1 MKTAFDDPAPEPE
14 GLPAWTARG
23 FAVAEAR
30 TWIDAGFVLAAAE
43 RWRERGVYRPGPARL
58 WRTAGLTPHTV
69 GPALRAGMEPGE
81 VVRWHELGYDHTEA
95 AERHLAG
102 ERPRPRRLFAR
113 LFRRHRDR
121 DLDLD
126 DAQAE
131 TMTALLRAGIQPADA
146 RAYLDA
152 GWRGPEAVPWARAGV
167 NATQAVLYRAL
178 GFTPKEAAAWS
189 AEAGKDAEE
198 LLRTWWDAGVPRQ
211 DVAAWVVAGFSPE
224 EAASAVAAGRTVE
237 QAAALRSPGGRA
249 PGQGGP
255 GS

>member
-1 MKTAFDDPAPEPE
+1 MNVAFDDPAPEPE
-14 GLPAWTARG
+14 DLHAWTARG

-30 TWIDAGFVLAAAE
+30 RWIDAGFVLDAAE
-43 RWRERGVYRPGPARL
+43 RWRERGVYRPEPAQA
-58 WRTAGLTPHTV
+58 WRAAGLTPYTV

-81 VVRWHELGYDHTEA
+81 AVRWHELGYDRAEA

-102 ERPRPRRLFAR
+102 ERPHPRRLFAR

-131 TMTALLRAGIQPADA
+131 TMTALLRAGVPPARA

-152 GWRGPEAVPWARAGV
+152 GWRGLEALPWARTGV

-178 GFTPKEAAAWS
+178 GLAPEEAARS
-189 AEAGKDAEE
+189 AKAGRDAEK

-211 DVAAWVVAGFSPE
+211 DVAAWLTAGFSPQ
-224 EAASAVAAGRTVE
+224 EAASAVAADGTVE
-237 QAAALRSPGGRA
+237 EAAPRAPGGRE
-249 PGQGGP
+249 PDP
-255 GS
+255 